1 MTEYET
7 VNPIAIRSKTWIV
20 KALLELMEEK
30 LFKDITIKEISERAD
45 LVRRTFY
52 RNFSSKEEILDYYLE
67 QLNREY
73 ITLLSQEKELSIH
86 NVARIYFEFWN
97 NHIDFLKSLEKNN
110 LLVFLLKKYDEYLP
124 LIHKAFKED
133 HLSDYPK
140 EYVEYYVSF
149 NVGGFWNILLKWVS
163 EEPKKDPDEMAEMI
177 SNIMK
182 NDF

>member
-1 MTEYET
+1 VTEYKT

-20 KALLELMEEK
+20 KALLELMGEK

-67 QLNREY
+67 QLNSEY
-73 ITLLSQEKELSIH
+73 IKLLSQEKDLSIY
-86 NVARIYFEFWN
+86 NVAKIYFEFWN

-124 LIHKAFKED
+124 LIHKAFKGD
-133 HLSDYPK
+133 HLNDYPK
-140 EYVEYYVSF
+140 EYAEYYVSF